1 VREEVSRTRTRNKHV
16 TWWQKPSNLFVA
28 LMIFIAVASSPE
40 GARLIG
46 QAFTFLLI
54 VGLVYGFYY
63 LFLRKG
69 KFTRVKDL
77 YEVDGMDGLDFE
89 HYLVPLFE
97 KLGYRAEVTK
107 GSGDFGAD
115 LILHKRGKKYVVQAK
130 RYSSSIGVSAVQQ
143 VVGAIRYYKAQGA
156 MVVTNNYFTPAAEDL
171 AKHNKVRLI
180 DRDELSYMIGNL
192 QRNRFRFLR

>member
-1 VREEVSRTRTRNKHV
+1 LSRTRSKKKV
-16 TWWQKPSNLFVA
+16 VVWWQKPSNIITA
-28 LMIFIAVASSPE
+28 LIFLAAFASSPE
-40 GARLIG
+40 GQYLLG
-46 QAFTFLLI
+46 QAFTLLLI
-54 VGLVYGFYY
+54 VGLAYGFYF

-77 YEVDGMDGLDFE
+77 YEVDVMDGLDFE

>member
-1 VREEVSRTRTRNKHV
+1 LSRTRSKKKAV
-16 TWWQKPSNLFVA
+16 VWWQKPSNIFVA
-28 LMIFIAVASSPE
+28 LCIFIAFVSSPE
-40 GARLIG
+40 GQYLLG
-46 QAFTFLLI
+46 QAFMLLLI
-54 VGLVYGFYY
+54 AGLVYGFYY

-115 LILHKRGKKYVVQAK
+115 LILHKGRKKYVVQAK

-143 VVGAIRYYKAQGA
+143 VVGAIRYYGAHGA

-180 DRDELSYMIGNL
+180 DRDELSHMIGNL
-192 QRNRFRFLR
+192 KRSKPRLLR